1 MTVKKS
7 TKVTRPMPP
16 LKLADKE
23 KVLSAR
29 NIRIRHPEFTL
40 LHDHW
45 KGCSERDIGAYV
57 SIGDRLYGMHWQV
70 LNSPS
75 AGELRVFVSGC
86 PVTFDI
92 TDAFDD
98 INALGDT
105 LEITPKLRKLIGIRC
120 AEARQAVVN
129 YWVAELRGGRRP
141 SRLTALMAKL
151 GPVSTAAKY
160 GGNGI
165 DKAVIEAMG
174 YSSWS
179 DEAHM
184 VRSLM
189 GRESVNLPSWVG
201 TPDVHCH
208 VYELSAVDTR
218 HWYIFGDNMRN
229 RPYQGARLRLDRGPL
244 AIVTARSSEARE
256 ACERLITSRQYG
268 EVVLLIGEGDALEYA
283 ADRLSDYLLGV
294 DILDM

>member
-1 MTVKKS
+1 MTVKKA
-7 TKVTRPMPP
+7 TRVTRPAPP

-45 KGCSERDIGAYV
+45 KGSSERDVYAYV
-57 SIGDRLYGMHWQV
+57 SVGDRLYAVPSQV
-70 LNSPS
+70 LSS
-75 AGELRVFVSGC
+75 HSDGELRVFLSDC

-92 TDAFDD
+92 TDAFEDVS
-98 INALGDT
+98 ALGDT
-105 LEITPKLRKLIGIRC
+105 VETPMKLRKLIGSRC

-151 GPVSTAAKY
+151 APVSTPAKY

-165 DKAVIEAMG
+165 DNAVIRAMC
-174 YSSWS
+174 YDSLSA
-179 DEAHM
+179 EAHM
-184 VRSLM
+184 IRSLM
-189 GRESVNLPSWVG
+189 TRESVSLPSWIG
-201 TPDVHCH
+201 TPDVECH
-208 VYELSAVDTR
+208 VYELSAVETR
-218 HWYIFGDNMRN
+218 RWCVLGRNMKD
-229 RPYQGARLRLDRGPL
+229 RPYVGARLRLDRGPL
-244 AIVTARSSEARE
+244 AIVTARSIAARD
-256 ACERLITSRQYG
+256 ACEELIKAKHYG
-268 EVVLLIGEGDALEYA
+268 DVALLVGEGDTLEHDA
-283 ADRLSDYLLGV
+283 ERLSDYLLGV